1 MEGHVRNAV
10 CLRLAILF
18 ADDDVLEHFVV
29 PHHQAHFL
37 LEGVTCCAICT
48 KETRVWLRFAKE
60 LLCDGSVDDIVA
72 ETFEIARMMGASM
85 RKRGYSGW
93 ASS

>member
-1 MEGHVRNAV
+1 MEAHFQNAV
-10 CLRLAILF
+10 CVRLAILF

-48 KETRVWLRFAKE
+48 KEIDCNFP
-60 LLCDGSVDDIVA
+60 DDIKILRR
-72 ETFEIARMMGASM
+72 FCIAHTR
-85 RKRGYSGW
+85 
-93 ASS
+93 